1 MQKFFPI
8 LRCYFLKNVQSLT
21 LFLVWYLEMKMTYYI
36 KILKSS
42 QWTFH
47 FIDILLLEIS
57 SDQKCSSSFSLFIDM
72 YLIFF
77 EHFWKKISQCKTSS
91 NQNCPTE
98 IEYCSLL
105 CIQFHYNSRFMDEIF
120 CGYSIDDACN
130 FDASRS
136 SKANF
141 VR

>member
-1 MQKFFPI
+1 MSSTQ
-8 LRCYFLKNVQSLT
+8 FLLDNFDWT
-21 LFLVWYLEMKMTYYI
+21 TFDIDLFLSGNAQ
-36 KILKSS
+36 KS
-42 QWTFH
+42 
-47 FIDILLLEIS
+47 
-57 SDQKCSSSFSLFIDM
+57 KCSSYSPLFIDM

-77 EHFWKKISQCKTSS
+77 EHFWKKISQCKTSF

-105 CIQFHYNSRFMDEIF
+105 YIQFHYHSRFMDAIF

-130 FDASRS
+130 FDASRT

-141 VR
+141 IR